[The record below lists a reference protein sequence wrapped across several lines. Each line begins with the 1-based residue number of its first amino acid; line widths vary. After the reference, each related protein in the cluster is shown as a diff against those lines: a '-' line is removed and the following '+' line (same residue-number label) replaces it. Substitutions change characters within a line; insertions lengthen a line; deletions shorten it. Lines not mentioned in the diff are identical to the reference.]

1 MQKITTYSPDQ
12 KRSPF
17 TFFILNKGMNSGKPM
32 EHPCPNCFTFNAST
46 QEEKDHF
53 YWICFGLWQ
62 SSSFHQHLIGSV
74 ITFIHLHVLNQ
85 VICQASEKAQAN
97 LGTFQKIEEV
107 LKMLVKHEKRY
118 HRNLL
123 QISEAKKS
131 NFCKLP
137 LISILLPVNH
147 LTLHIKT
154 QFEIISRTFRFVYYT
169 PSNFIEEI

>member
-12 KRSPF
+12 KRSAF
-17 TFFILNKGMNSGKPM
+17 AFFILNKGMNSGKPL

-74 ITFIHLHVLNQ
+74 IPFIRLHELNQ
-85 VICQASEKAQAN
+85 VINQASEKAQAN
-97 LGTFQKIEEV
+97 PGTFQKTVEA
-107 LKMLVKHEKRY
+107 LKILDRHEKQY

-123 QISEAKKS
+123 IISEAKKAIFA
-131 NFCKLP
+131 NY
-137 LISILLPVNH
+137 
-147 LTLHIKT
+147 
-154 QFEIISRTFRFVYYT
+154 RAR
-169 PSNFIEEI
+169 PSFYR